1 MYKEPSLEIEKEKI
15 KGIQKGMIEKEKK
28 FLSLETSPKMRA
40 AFLITTFLAS
50 GISAAAA
57 EKLTIFEEPGE
68 SAKAADIKKD
78 NISGPT
84 ETAAAITLAPEEE
97 ELRLEEAKKEQAEF
111 DKALEEGRVEA
122 YKITGFDKR
131 NFAQLEVT
139 DYSEAKGDNKL
150 REAIKSKSGTLVTE
164 ESGEEVKSP
173 IQYEVFFIGRNE
185 KLPKNMAITQE
196 AKDIAKAEVLH
207 LTLEE
212 FRSQEKMLKNLQEQG
227 LRISLESPPK
237 IKVIEIK

>member
-15 KGIQKGMIEKEKK
+15 KEIQKGMIEKEER
-28 FLSLETSPKMRA
+28 FLSLELSPWMRKT
-40 AFLITTFLAS
+40 L
-50 GISAAAA
+50 
-57 EKLTIFEEPGE
+57 LTISTLAFAINAARTAERLSISEEPGE
-68 SAKAADIKKD
+68 PAKAAEIKKD
-78 NISGPT
+78 NLSGPT

-150 REAIKSKSGTLVTE
+150 REVIKSKSGTLFTE
-164 ESGEEVKSP
+164 EGGEEIESP
-173 IQYEVFFIGRNE
+173 TQYEVYFMGRDE
-185 KLPKNMAITQE
+185 KIPKNMAITQE
-196 AKDIAKAEVLH
+196 AKDIAKAEALH
-207 LTLEE
+207 LTLDEYQD
-212 FRSQEKMLKNLQEQG
+212 F
-227 LRISLESPPK
+227 
-237 IKVIEIK
+237 IKVQREVLNIIAGE